1 MKAIEWNK
9 KILFY
14 STMASTSRSLEFLWD
29 EENVTYNECQE
40 ALLLAEERVTVWL
53 AAFTL

>member
-1 MKAIEWNK
+1 MKTIECNK
-9 KILFY
+9 KMLFY
-14 STMASTSRSLEFLWD
+14 SNIASTSRSLELLWD
-29 EENVTYNECQE
+29 EENVTYNECLE